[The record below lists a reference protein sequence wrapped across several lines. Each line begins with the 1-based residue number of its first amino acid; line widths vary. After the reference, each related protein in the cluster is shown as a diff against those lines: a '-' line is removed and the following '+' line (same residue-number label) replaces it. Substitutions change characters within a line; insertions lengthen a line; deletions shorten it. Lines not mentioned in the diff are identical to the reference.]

1 MAPRSTCSTPPR
13 ASTAARTSRAPPR
26 WRNGGPSR
34 SRSRPSTTPSSSTAA
49 PATPRSCR
57 SNGCTATSARARS
70 RTGRRSSCTSWP
82 RARSGLAPRP
92 APPRRRPPP
101 NREPRVRLVELAL
114 LVHPGDRLAAPAAND
129 EPPVRGHD
137 GPMAASGTEDRPLAA
152 FGRPRHRPTGNG
164 KPAKGCRP
172 PMHAL
177 VTPDGAAD
185 PGGALPGPFG
195 PRTPGTQTAGVAEA
209 IRALVGRQGG
219 GVVEIEPAG
228 SYPLTAT
235 LEVPSNITLRS
246 AMGGGE
252 AYGPK
257 IVPPIGAL
265 RWNASGGPA
274 LLFGPGV
281 TRATLEGIAVIGD
294 TPTALVWRSGCRQVT
309 FRDVCLQNASGPA
322 LQSDGARGANTE
334 DCAVERAY
342 LEGAPALQLGAPG
355 ETQRSNNCRWV
366 DVT

>member
-1 MAPRSTCSTPPR
+1 
-13 ASTAARTSRAPPR
+13 
-26 WRNGGPSR
+26 
-34 SRSRPSTTPSSSTAA
+34 
-49 PATPRSCR
+49 
-57 SNGCTATSARARS
+57 
-70 RTGRRSSCTSWP
+70 
-82 RARSGLAPRP
+82 
-92 APPRRRPPP
+92 
-101 NREPRVRLVELAL
+101 
-114 LVHPGDRLAAPAAND
+114 
-129 EPPVRGHD
+129 
-137 GPMAASGTEDRPLAA
+137 
-152 FGRPRHRPTGNG
+152 
-164 KPAKGCRP
+164 
-172 PMHAL
+172 MHAL

-257 IVPPIGAL
+257 IVPPIGTL

-366 DVT
+366 DVTAEGPQGRAAPTGVVHVLEGGNHQFHNFFSRGPGTQIVVDAGTLFLHGGELLAKGVLLQQNGGEVTLSDLTVTSGEIHVAGGKFKARNIRAYKGASIEVSGGSAVADRFSDLWWAARGTVQLV